1 MKRKA
6 KRRPSRSIQKDS
18 LPWHGWSMRCR
29 LIAWWCKH
37 FNCRLQKSWRSRSH
51 NVLASLKHVLLAAM
65 LSLVSIVSAGP
76 TQAGDP
82 FVSLKMSRLPA
93 GSMAAPFELTSLD
106 GKVIKSNELA
116 GKVMLVNF
124 WATWCGP
131 CKEEMPSLAR
141 LQQQL
146 DPAHFVMLTVTT
158 DLQRQGIAH
167 FLSQLRVDLPVL
179 FDEDQEVSRSFMVRG
194 LPTTIVI
201 ARDGTLVGRAVG
213 PRAWDSPEAAALMRH
228 VMESGK

>member
-1 MKRKA
+1 MKL
-6 KRRPSRSIQKDS
+6 S
-18 LPWHGWSMRCR
+18 LMTVM
-29 LIAWWCKH
+29 
-37 FNCRLQKSWRSRSH
+37 F
-51 NVLASLKHVLLAAM
+51 
-65 LSLVSIVSAGP
+65 SLVSIIAAGP
-76 TQAGDP
+76 TLAGDP

-93 GSMAAPFELTSLD
+93 GSMAVPFELSTLD
-106 GKVIKSNELA
+106 GKVVKSSELA
-116 GKVMLVNF
+116 GKVVLVNF

-146 DPAHFVMLTVTT
+146 DPKGFVMLTVTT

-167 FLSQLRVDLPVL
+167 FLSQLGVSLPVL

-213 PRAWDSPEAAALMRH
+213 PRAWDSPEAVALMRH

>member
-1 MKRKA
+1 M
-6 KRRPSRSIQKDS
+6 P
-18 LPWHGWSMRCR
+18 L
-29 LIAWWCKH
+29 
-37 FNCRLQKSWRSRSH
+37 
-51 NVLASLKHVLLAAM
+51 SLKHVLIAAM
-65 LSLVSIVSAGP
+65 LSLLSVVLAGP
-76 TQAGDP
+76 TLAGDP

-106 GKVIKSNELA
+106 GKVVRSSELA
-116 GKVMLVNF
+116 GRVVLVNF

-146 DPAHFVMLTVTT
+146 DPTRFAMLTVTT
-158 DLQRQGIAH
+158 DLQRQGITH
-167 FLSQLRVDLPVL
+167 FLSQLGVSLPVL

-201 ARDGTLVGRAVG
+201 ARDGMLVGRAVG
-213 PRAWDSPEAAALMRH
+213 PRAWDSPEALAAMQQ
-228 VMESGK
+228 VIENGK

>member
-1 MKRKA
+1 M
-6 KRRPSRSIQKDS
+6 P
-18 LPWHGWSMRCR
+18 
-29 LIAWWCKH
+29 
-37 FNCRLQKSWRSRSH
+37 
-51 NVLASLKHVLLAAM
+51 VSLKRVVIAAM
-65 LSLVSIVSAGP
+65 LSLMSIVSAGP
-76 TQAGDP
+76 TLAGDP

-93 GSMAAPFELTSLD
+93 GSMAAPFELATLD
-106 GKVIKSNELA
+106 GKVVKSSELV
-116 GKVMLVNF
+116 GKVVLVNF

-131 CKEEMPSLAR
+131 CKEEMSALAR

-146 DPAHFVMLTVTT
+146 DPTRFVLLTVTT

-167 FLSQLRVDLPVL
+167 FLSQLGISLPVL

-201 ARDGTLVGRAVG
+201 ARDGALVGRAVG
-213 PRAWDSPEAAALMRH
+213 PRAWDSPEAVAVMRQ

>member
-1 MKRKA
+1 VHAFLNRA
-6 KRRPSRSIQKDS
+6 GI
-18 LPWHGWSMRCR
+18 
-29 LIAWWCKH
+29 
-37 FNCRLQKSWRSRSH
+37 
-51 NVLASLKHVLLAAM
+51 AAM
-65 LSLVSIVSAGP
+65 LSLMSIVSADP
-76 TQAGDP
+76 TLAGDP
-82 FVSLKMSRLPA
+82 FALLKMSRLTS
-93 GSMAAPFELTSLD
+93 GSMATPFELTSLH
-106 GKVIKSNELA
+106 GKAVKSSELA
-116 GKVMLVNF
+116 GKVVLVNF

-146 DPAHFVMLTVTT
+146 DPTRFTLLTVTT

-167 FLSQLRVDLPVL
+167 FLSQLRVNLPVL

-213 PRAWDSPEAAALMRH
+213 PRAWDSPEAVAVMRQI
-228 VMESGK
+228 MESGK

>member
-1 MKRKA
+1 MKHAMPNQSYGGTNHPATARKGPREA
-6 KRRPSRSIQKDS
+6 GAVDVYALLTRAEIVTMLFLLSI
-18 LPWHGWSMRCR
+18 
-29 LIAWWCKH
+29 I
-37 FNCRLQKSWRSRSH
+37 
-51 NVLASLKHVLLAAM
+51 
-65 LSLVSIVSAGP
+65 SADP
-76 TQAGDP
+76 TLAGDP
-82 FVSLKMSRLPA
+82 LASLKMSRLPA
-93 GSMAAPFELTSLD
+93 GSMSVPFELVTLD
-106 GKVIKSNELA
+106 GKIVKSSELV
-116 GKVMLVNF
+116 GKVVLVNF

-131 CKEEMPSLAR
+131 CKEKMPSLVR

-146 DPAHFVMLTVTT
+146 DPARFTMLTVTT

-167 FLSQLRVDLPVL
+167 FLSQLGVSLPVL

-213 PRAWDSPEAAALMRH
+213 PRAWDSPEVVAVMRH